1 MIEYVMRIIQNV
13 FNNVNTAAETPLGET
28 VVSIIVIIVVG
39 IIVCI
44 IASGI
49 GMIVA
54 SIFKGIRI
62 NLAGML
68 AAVIAEFVL
77 LGSVPEKGLI
87 EYLIGGLII
96 LAGLVG
102 CGMTLIIGKEYGWG
116 KCSKKQTGGYAYYY
130 AACLRYLRR
139 GTECFRGTSI
149 NGVYMCRSYWQEWLP
164 VVSFSARSARRN
176 SNDVL

>member
-1 MIEYVMRIIQNV
+1 
-13 FNNVNTAAETPLGET
+13 
-28 VVSIIVIIVVG
+28 
-39 IIVCI
+39 
-44 IASGI
+44 
-49 GMIVA
+49 MIVA

-77 LGSVPEKGLI
+77 MGSVPEKGLI

-116 KCSKKQTGGYAYYY
+116 NCSKKQTGGYA
-130 AACLRYLRR
+130 
-139 GTECFRGTSI
+139 
-149 NGVYMCRSYWQEWLP
+149 
-164 VVSFSARSARRN
+164 
-176 SNDVL
+176 

>member
-96 LAGLVG
+96 LSGLVKEADG
-102 CGMTLIIGKEYGWG
+102 RLCVLLCRIHAEPVCGI
-116 KCSKKQTGGYAYYY
+116 SD
-130 AACLRYLRR
+130 
-139 GTECFRGTSI
+139 
-149 NGVYMCRSYWQEWLP
+149 
-164 VVSFSARSARRN
+164 VVRN
-176 SNDVL
+176 ASGERQ

>member
-77 LGSVPEKGLI
+77 LGFRAGKGADRIPYWRLDNTCRACRLWNDADYRQGI
-87 EYLIGGLII
+87 RLGKMLKEADGRLCVLLCRIH
-96 LAGLVG
+96 AEPV
-102 CGMTLIIGKEYGWG
+102 CGI
-116 KCSKKQTGGYAYYY
+116 SD
-130 AACLRYLRR
+130 
-139 GTECFRGTSI
+139 
-149 NGVYMCRSYWQEWLP
+149 
-164 VVSFSARSARRN
+164 VVRN
-176 SNDVL
+176 ASGERQ

>member
-116 KCSKKQTGGYAYYY
+116 K
-130 AACLRYLRR
+130 
-139 GTECFRGTSI
+139 
-149 NGVYMCRSYWQEWLP
+149 
-164 VVSFSARSARRN
+164 
-176 SNDVL
+176 